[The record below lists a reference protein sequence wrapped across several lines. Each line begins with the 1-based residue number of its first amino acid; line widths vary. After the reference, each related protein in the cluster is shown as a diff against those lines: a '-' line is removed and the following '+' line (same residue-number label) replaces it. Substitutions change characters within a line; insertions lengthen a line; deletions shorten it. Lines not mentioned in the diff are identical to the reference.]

1 MDVRAVL
8 SRLNAPT
15 LLDTIMAGAAEE
27 FVARFSRLEEAV
39 IDTLGDEEGRMWWPR
54 TRGEVMV
61 LLS

>member
-15 LLDTIMAGAAEE
+15 LLDTIMTGAAEE